1 MKFQEII
8 NKTESILLA
17 AQMQSLPQFQ
27 KCINSSSSQKIYS
40 VTAKISENVNN
51 FYERNLKTELAF
63 VFNMEFGPS
72 PYTKQ
77 KQAQQKLRNAVLKYK
92 LN

>member
-1 MKFQEII
+1 MSTMSMKEIW
-8 NKTESILLA
+8 K
-17 AQMQSLPQFQ
+17 
-27 KCINSSSSQKIYS
+27 
-40 VTAKISENVNN
+40 
-51 FYERNLKTELAF
+51 ELAF

-77 KQAQQKLRNAVLKYK
+77 KQAQQKLRNAVFKYK